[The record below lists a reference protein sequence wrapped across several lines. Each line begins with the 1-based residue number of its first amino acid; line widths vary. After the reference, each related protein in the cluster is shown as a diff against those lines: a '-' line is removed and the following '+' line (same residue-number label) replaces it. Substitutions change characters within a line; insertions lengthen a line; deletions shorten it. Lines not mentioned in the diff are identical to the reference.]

1 MRLLSDDRLVAL
13 IRDGNTNAFEAVYDR
28 HYRAIL
34 SFCRHML
41 GCADEAEDAVQHT
54 FLAAYNDL
62 VSSRKPIRL
71 RAWLFTIARNRCL
84 SILRAR
90 RERTALEFEERATDG
105 LAVQVQRRQDLRD
118 LVVDINHLPDD
129 QRAALVLAE
138 MGALSHDEI
147 GSVLGVPKDKV
158 KALIFQARESLLAD
172 RAAREADCR
181 EIREQLATMRGAAL
195 RRTTL
200 RRHLRGCQ
208 GCREYRHELERQRR
222 RLALILPVAPT
233 IALRE
238 AVLGATAGGGIAGA
252 GVAGG
257 GLLGAASVVKGVA
270 GKALIGALVAA
281 AGTTGTMLVVHDFRL
296 HGLPRPEPYTPA
308 GTATSVLGATTAQLA
323 SSTSR
328 TVSRSATGTGTSS
341 TTAALAGSSGL
352 VVGGHQTATAK
363 AIVHALT
370 GQLTNLLTPTWPHEK
385 LGGGGSV
392 LGPTATPTPT
402 GTGMLVPVAPVPT
415 TSLPEPV
422 VALPGTPGALL
433 GTSPGPYSGGTTL
446 GGPGPAGLSSG
457 SAGGLGSSGGSGSGS
472 GTPTPV
478 PVTGSGG
485 AGGPPVPVPVTGSG
499 GAGGTPVPVGSPD
512 PTDGGTGTPVPVGSP
527 DPTDGGTGTGSDPG
541 PGPGPIPAP
550 PPTPEPAPTPTPA
563 PTPA

>member
-1 MRLLSDDRLVAL
+1 MAL

-62 VSSRKPIRL
+62 VSSRKPICL

-118 LVVDINHLPDD
+118 LVVDINHLPDE

-147 GSVLGVPKDKV
+147 ASVLAVPKDKV

-172 RAAREADCR
+172 RAARDADCH

-222 RLALILPVAPT
+222 RIAVILPVAPT
-233 IALRE
+233 IALRQ
-238 AVLGATAGGGIAGA
+238 AIVGVTAGGGLAGA
-252 GVAGG
+252 GMAGG
-257 GLLGAASVVKGVA
+257 GLLGASSVLKGVA
-270 GKALIGALVAA
+270 GKALIGALLAA
-281 AGTTGTMLVVHDFRL
+281 AGTTGTLLAVHDFRL
-296 HGLPRPEPYTPA
+296 HVLDPRLSGVQPSLT
-308 GTATSVLGATTAQLA
+308 TNVLGATAARLA
-323 SSTSR
+323 PSSGIASA
-328 TVSRSATGTGTSS
+328 RSAADGSTPAGAYAGSS
-341 TTAALAGSSGL
+341 SLMTTAA
-352 VVGGHQTATAK
+352 GHETPTAK

-370 GQLTNLLTPTWPHEK
+370 GQLNNLLSPAWPHEK
-385 LGGGGSV
+385 LLGSGGAHT
-392 LGPTATPTPT
+392 PTSPPSGIAAPTPTPVT
-402 GTGMLVPVAPVPT
+402 NPQPTASAPSAPVATAPT
-415 TSLPEPV
+415 S
-422 VALPGTPGALL
+422 GTP
-433 GTSPGPYSGGTTL
+433 SGPYAGEPTA
-446 GGPGPAGLSSG
+446 GGPGPSGASG
-457 SAGGLGSSGGSGSGS
+457 SVPGSGSGDGSTATVTPPGAS
-472 GTPTPV
+472 GSVPVAVPVSAPAGGGPV
-478 PVTGSGG
+478 PID
-485 AGGPPVPVPVTGSG
+485 
-499 GAGGTPVPVGSPD
+499 GGTP
-512 PTDGGTGTPVPVGSP
+512 
-527 DPTDGGTGTGSDPG
+527 GTGTGSDPG
-541 PGPGPIPAP
+541 PGP
-550 PPTPEPAPTPTPA
+550 TPTPA
-563 PTPA
+563 PAPSPAPSPDPGSPAGSGTAPGPGPGPTSGLSTPTATGLGSDPSTSTSTSTGSA